1 MGLIPQCPGIPQFQN
16 FNQNLGGVP
25 STSAPQQSL
34 QISQQPQLLGNPNFM
49 DGYPRKDVQ
58 QPPLSYAQHLPQL
71 PFGQQSHNEMTHK
84 QG

>member
-1 MGLIPQCPGIPQFQN
+1 MSLFPQFQN
-16 FNQNLGGVP
+16 LHQNLGGVP

-34 QISQQPQLLGNPNFM
+34 QIAHHPHLLGNPNFM
-49 DGYPRKDVQ
+49 DGYPRINVS
-58 QPPLSYAQHLPQL
+58 QPPPSYAQNLVRPQL